1 MTSQPARA
9 GTAPFEHNHA
19 DPWATHFVDLPTL
32 NQRASDAI
40 VGAIESVTTAARQGD
55 TELRSKSLLILG
67 SAGAGKTHLFA
78 RIRRRL
84 GPRAV
89 FVLIRPL
96 IGTEMTP
103 RYVLGEIIAHLNK
116 DSVTPNGVP
125 FRQLDT
131 LVGASLAH
139 LDGYP
144 PNMPRVFLDECAQK
158 DEVKRAKLLDDALE
172 KLLDRYPD
180 LDETYL
186 ARLLRTPFMPRPTQ
200 RAALAWLAGRE
211 LEEAQMSRL
220 GVTEPLREERIVRAL
235 QTLGIFAAPGA
246 PIVLVFDQLEN
257 LVDPEGTPARVRAY
271 ANLVSE
277 LFDTMRGFVLVQMA
291 LDTEWKAAIEPA
303 LPLSQRTRMAAQTEL
318 IALPK
323 PDEARELLRLWT
335 EQIPDRPEP
344 FPWPF
349 GDRRVKRWCETP
361 GMTPRMLM
369 IACKQALAEGP
380 GDDPEEPTTDAVE
393 AAPPTERGRPWIDEI
408 EARRDAL
415 VDAWREHVELAR
427 KALDE
432 ADADRRGADP
442 ARLIGGIACALRFAD
457 GAKVGR
463 MDARG
468 PIHVEVDGADGSR
481 RGICI
486 LHQAHPRSTV
496 AVLDKI
502 ADAMT
507 GPKARSVVVVRER
520 ALEFPPTWKQT
531 LAKQEAIIRQGARWE
546 WLERDEAVNLLAL
559 ESFVAAA
566 RSHDIE
572 DAQGHVIDEVDV
584 MSWIR
589 QELAVKSWP
598 PLRAIVGAGA
608 RPDGEDALVESGAPS
623 SDGAQEQNARDA
635 GQDAGAAKSSDA
647 AKGDIGGATAAII
660 RACLANLRVAS
671 LERLVREVVRVR
683 PSATR
688 AEVVASLEQ
697 MADDV
702 TWFGRSILA
711 FTKTRAAQ
719 AGRSQ
724 APTTPEEHA

>member
-1 MTSQPARA
+1 MTS
-9 GTAPFEHNHA
+9 PFEHNHA
-19 DPWATHFVDLPTL
+19 DPWATSFVDLATL
-32 NQRASDAI
+32 NQGASDAI
-40 VGAIESVTTAARQGD
+40 VRAIESVTKAAREGN
-55 TELRSKSLLILG
+55 TELRSQSLLLLG

-78 RIRRRL
+78 RLRRKL

-116 DSVTPNGVP
+116 DSVTPSGVT

-139 LDGYP
+139 LEGDP
-144 PNMPRVFLDECAQK
+144 PNMPRVFLDRCAQW
-158 DEVKRAKLLDDALE
+158 DEAERERRLEDALE
-172 KLLDRYPD
+172 KLLDRHPD

-186 ARLLRTPFMPRPTQ
+186 ARLLRTPFMPKPTQ

-211 LEEAQMSRL
+211 LEEAQISRL
-220 GVTEPLREERIVRAL
+220 GVTEPLREERVVRAL
-235 QTLGIFAAPGA
+235 QALGVFAAPGA

-257 LVDPEGTPARVRAY
+257 LVDPEGTGTRVRAY
-271 ANLVSE
+271 ANLVAE

-303 LPLSQRTRMAAQTEL
+303 LTLAQKTRLGTQTEL
-318 IALPK
+318 VALPK

-335 EQIPDRPEP
+335 EQLPDRPEP

-349 GDRRVKRWCETP
+349 GERRVKRWCETP

-380 GDDPEEPTTDAVE
+380 GDDPEEPAAAAVE
-393 AAPPTERGRPWIDEI
+393 AAPATEGGRPWIDEI

-415 VDAWREHVELAR
+415 LDAWREHVEIAR

-463 MDARG
+463 IDARG
-468 PIHVEVDGADGSR
+468 PIHVEVDTADGPP

-486 LHQAHPRSTV
+486 LHQSHPRSTV
-496 AVLDKI
+496 SALEK
-502 ADAMT
+502 AAAAMT

-531 LAKQEAIIRQGARWE
+531 LAKQAAIVRQGARWE
-546 WLERDEAVNLLAL
+546 WLERDDTTNLLAL

-566 RSHDIE
+566 RSRDIE
-572 DAQGHVIDEVDV
+572 DALGHVIAENDV
-584 MSWIR
+584 MDWIR
-589 QELAVKSWP
+589 QELAVTGWP
-598 PLRAIVGAGA
+598 PLRALLSAGA
-608 RPDGEDALVESGAPS
+608 PGTREDEPLPESAARPSSGAAES
-623 SDGAQEQNARDA
+623 KAREATKEADA
-635 GQDAGAAKSSDA
+635 S
-647 AKGDIGGATAAII
+647 ATVATI
-660 RACLANLRVAS
+660 RACLSNLRVAS

-683 PSATR
+683 GSATR
-688 AEVVASLEQ
+688 AEVVAALEQ
-697 MADDV
+697 MADGV
-702 TWFGRSILA
+702 VWFGRSILA
-711 FTKTRAAQ
+711 FTRARGA
-719 AGRSQ
+719 APGASG
-724 APTTPEEHA
+724 APTTPEERS